1 MKSLVVI
8 LISTLIIGVIL
19 GCGNDAET
27 TEVVLDLEIR
37 NETLHG
43 NRLEDG
49 VIKVQQGDTVTI
61 NLTSDI
67 PAYFHVHGY
76 DLENKIEPEKWLKF
90 TFVATATGNFPLKMH
105 KYAGDTGSHE
115 EHEENEGTEIILGSL
130 QVLPN

>member
-8 LISTLIIGVIL
+8 LISTLIISMIL
-19 GCGNDAET
+19 GCGNAEP
-27 TEVVLDLEIR
+27 TEVGLDLEIR

-43 NRLEDG
+43 NRFEDG

-61 NLTSDI
+61 NLTSDV

-76 DLENKIEPEKWLKF
+76 DLLNKIEPEKLF
-90 TFVATATGNFPLKMH
+90 SFSFVATATGNFTLMMH
-105 KYAGDTGSHE
+105 KYTDDTGS
-115 EHEENEGTEIILGSL
+115 HEENEGTEIILGSL